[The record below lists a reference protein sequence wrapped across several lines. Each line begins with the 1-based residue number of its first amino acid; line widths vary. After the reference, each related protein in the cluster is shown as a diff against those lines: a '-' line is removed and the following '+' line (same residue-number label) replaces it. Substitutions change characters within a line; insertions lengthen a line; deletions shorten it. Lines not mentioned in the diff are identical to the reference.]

1 MVPMTTATGSTLR
14 ELEGRRVSL
23 ALTDGSRLDG
33 AMLVSAGRGH
43 TRTLWVHSAG
53 SDIFVARRDV
63 VAAWEAHPVHRP
75 HRRTHAHPRGERN
88 GETWHA
94 QRRGRARGPRR

>member
-75 HRRTHAHPRGERN
+75 HRRTRPPER
-88 GETWHA
+88 
-94 QRRGRARGPRR
+94 